1 MPRTVCCLAIA
12 LAPLAAE
19 VAADEMQM
27 QMQMDDAARFGRIL
41 VDQLEWRHGDGASGG
56 VWEAEG
62 WYGNDDD
69 KLLAR
74 SEGDWPSGA
83 PAAAT
88 ASGRAELL
96 WDRIVTR
103 WWSVQGGA
111 RGDFG
116 AGPGRGWAAL
126 GVQGLAPYWI
136 AVEATAYLGSAG
148 TLAARLKTETDLR
161 FTQRLILQ
169 PELELNAYSRP
180 DRARDQGA
188 GLADL
193 QAGLRLRYELRRELA
208 PYLGAVWVRRADAT
222 AQPLRAAGEPA
233 AQWQWLAGV
242 RCWF

>member
-1 MPRTVCCLAIA
+1 MPRAARWLAMPLVMAGAA
-12 LAPLAAE
+12 LSPAAPN
-19 VAADEMQM
+19 VAAGE
-27 QMQMDDAARFGRIL
+27 MQMDDAARFGRIL
-41 VDQLEWRHGDGASGG
+41 VDQLEWRDGDGAPGG

-69 KLLAR
+69 KLLLR
-74 SEGDWPSGA
+74 SEGDWPAGAAANAAANA
-83 PAAAT
+83 PAN
-88 ASGRAELL
+88 GRAELL
-96 WDRIVTR
+96 WDRIFTR

-136 AVEATAYLGSAG
+136 DVQATAYLGSAG

-180 DRARDQGA
+180 DRARDQSA

-208 PYLGAVWVRRADAT
+208 PYLGVVWLRRE
-222 AQPLRAAGEPA
+222 GEPSA
-233 AQWQWLAGV
+233 EWQWLAGV
-242 RCWF
+242 RFWL

>member
-1 MPRTVCCLAIA
+1 MVREVRWLAMA
-12 LAPLAAE
+12 MFMAVVLP
-19 VAADEMQM
+19 VTGVTADEMQM
-27 QMQMDDAARFGRIL
+27 DDDARFGQIL
-41 VDQLEWRHGDGASGG
+41 VDQLEWRDGDGAPGG

-69 KLLAR
+69 KLLVR

-83 PAAAT
+83 PA
-88 ASGRAELL
+88 SGRAELL
-96 WDRIVTR
+96 WNRIVTR

-116 AGPGRGWAAL
+116 AGPGKGWAAL

-136 AVEATAYLGSAG
+136 TIEATAYLGSGG
-148 TLAARLKTETDLR
+148 TLAARLKAETDLR

-169 PELELNAYSRP
+169 PEVELNAYSKA

-208 PYLGAVWVRRADAT
+208 PYLGVVWMRRE
-222 AQPLRAAGEPA
+222 GEPSA
-233 AQWQWLAGV
+233 LWQWLAGV
-242 RCWF
+242 RFWL

>member
-1 MPRTVCCLAIA
+1 MRRPLRWLAMAVA
-12 LAPLAAE
+12 LAGAALSPAASE

-27 QMQMDDAARFGRIL
+27 DDTDRFGRIL

-56 VWEAEG
+56 AWEAEG

-69 KLLAR
+69 KLLVR
-74 SEGDWPSGA
+74 SEGDWPSDA
-83 PAAAT
+83 PAGAT
-88 ASGRAELL
+88 ASGRAEVL
-96 WDRIVTR
+96 WDRIVSG

-148 TLAARLKTETDLR
+148 TLAARLRTETDLR

-180 DRARDQGA
+180 DRARGQGA

-193 QAGLRLRYELRRELA
+193 QAGLRLRYELRREIA
-208 PYLGAVWVRRADAT
+208 PYLGMVWWRRAT
-222 AQPLRAAGEPA
+222 GEPA
-233 AQWQWLAGV
+233 AEWQWLAGV